1 MDHHQLVLPE
11 FLNDQGNLFGGYLL
25 KWIDEF
31 AYITVNLDYPGNRFV
46 TIGLNN
52 VVFKHAI
59 KKGQILRFEVNQTR
73 LGNSSVEYLVQVFG
87 EREVSERNLIL
98 FETKITFVNVDE
110 QDQKQTIAR
119 TENDS

>member
-73 LGNSSVEYLVQVFG
+73 LGSTSVEYLVQVFG
-87 EREVSERNLIL
+87 ERELCERQKVL

-110 QDQKQTIAR
+110 GDQKQPICQ
-119 TENDS
+119 ES